1 MNQPS
6 RRRFLAHSLLATSAM
21 AGASLLGMPGRLLAA
36 AGQPAASPL
45 LSRPIPSTGELL
57 PVIGAGT
64 SGSYDVDIG
73 SPEYAQLQQV
83 VKHFFEGGARLID
96 TAPNYGRSDT
106 VLGQLLADGGWRERC
121 FLATKIAA
129 DSAEAAQAQWA
140 ESLRRLQTDH
150 VELLQVHNLRDWQ
163 RQLPY
168 ARELQAQGKT
178 RYVGVTHYTDAG
190 LPELERILRS
200 EKLDF
205 IQIHYSV
212 NSPRAAQAVLPL
224 ARDRGV
230 AVIINRAFDDGRL
243 FAQVRDRPLPGWAAE
258 AGVTSWAQ
266 MFLKFAISHP
276 AVTVVIPAT
285 GKPERQLD
293 QLKAGTGPLLDAA
306 QQQELTRL
314 FAA

>member
-1 MNQPS
+1 MSLPS
-6 RRRFLAHSLLATSAM
+6 RRRFLAQSLLATSAL
-21 AGASLLGMPGRLLAA
+21 AGSALLGTPGRLLAA
-36 AGQPAASPL
+36 APGPGTAPL
-45 LSRPIPSTGELL
+45 LTRPIPSTGERL

-64 SGSYDVDIG
+64 SGSYDVDPG

-83 VKHFFEGGARLID
+83 VKHFFDGGGRLID

-106 VLGQLLADGGWRERC
+106 VLGQLLADGRWRKRC

-140 ESLRRLQTDH
+140 ESLRRLRTDH
-150 VELLQVHNLRDWQ
+150 VELLQVHNLRDWR

-178 RYVGVTHYTDAG
+178 KYVGVTHYTDAG
-190 LPELERILRS
+190 LPELEQVLRS
-200 EKLDF
+200 QKLDF

-212 NSPRAAQAVLPL
+212 NAPRAAQAILPL
-224 ARDRGV
+224 AQERGV

-285 GKPERQLD
+285 GKPQRQLD
-293 QLKAGTGPLLDAA
+293 QLRAGTGPLLDAA
-306 QQQELTRL
+306 QQRELTAM
-314 FAA
+314 FGA

>member
-1 MNQPS
+1 MHSRS
-6 RRRFLAHSLLATSAM
+6 RRRFLDSVLASSVVAGLGGM
-21 AGASLLGMPGRLLAA
+21 AGPGRLFAA
-36 AGQPAASPL
+36 PAPAPL
-45 LSRPIPSTGELL
+45 LTRPIPSSGEHL

-64 SGSYDVDIG
+64 SGSYDVAAG

-83 VKHFFEGGARLID
+83 VKIFFDGGGRLID
-96 TAPNYGRSDT
+96 TSPNYGRSDE
-106 VLGQLLADGGWRERC
+106 VVGSLLQGGGWRDKA
-121 FLATKIAA
+121 FIATKIAA
-129 DSAEAAQAQWA
+129 DSRQAAEAQWA
-140 ESLRRLQTDH
+140 DSLRRLRTDT

-168 ARELQAQGKT
+168 ARELKAQGSTK
-178 RYVGVTHYTDAG
+178 YVGVTHYTDAG

-212 NSPRAAQAVLPL
+212 NSTGAARAVLPL
-224 ARDRGV
+224 AQDKGV
-230 AVIINRAFDDGRL
+230 AVLINRAFDDGRL
-243 FAQVRDRPLPGWAAE
+243 FAKVRDVPLPAWAGE
-258 AGVTSWAQ
+258 AGITSWAQ

-293 QLKAGTGPLLDAA
+293 QLKAGTGPLLSQAR
-306 QQQELTRL
+306 QQELVHR
-314 FAA
+314 FAAA

>member
-1 MNQPS
+1 MHSRS
-6 RRRFLAHSLLATSAM
+6 RRRFLDSALATSVVAGLGAM
-21 AGASLLGMPGRLLAA
+21 LGPGRLLAA
-36 AGQPAASPL
+36 PAPGAL
-45 LSRPIPSTGELL
+45 LTRPIPSSGEQL

-64 SGSYDVDIG
+64 SGSYDVAAG

-83 VKHFFEGGARLID
+83 VKIFFEGGGRLID
-96 TAPNYGRSDT
+96 TSPNYGRSDE
-106 VLGQLLADGGWRERC
+106 VVGSLLEDGGWREKA
-121 FLATKIAA
+121 FIATKIAA
-129 DSAEAAQAQWA
+129 DSRAAAEAQWA
-140 ESLRRLQTDH
+140 DSLRRLRTDK

-168 ARELQAQGKT
+168 ARELKAQGSTK
-178 RYVGVTHYTDAG
+178 YVGVTHYTDAG

-212 NSPRAAQAVLPL
+212 NSTGAAKTVLPL
-224 ARDRGV
+224 AQDKGV

-243 FAQVRDRPLPGWAAE
+243 FARVGDVPLPAWAGE

-293 QLKAGTGPLLDAA
+293 QLKAGTGPLLSTA
-306 QQQELTRL
+306 QQQELVRQ
-314 FAA
+314 FAAA

>member
-1 MNQPS
+1 MPS
-6 RRRFLAHSLLATSAM
+6 RRRFLAHSLLATSAV
-21 AGASLLGMPGRLLAA
+21 AGASLLGAPGRLWAA
-36 AGQPAASPL
+36 AGEPAPSPL
-45 LSRPIPSTGELL
+45 LTRPIPSTGELL

-64 SGSYDVDIG
+64 SGSYDVDPG
-73 SPEYAQLQQV
+73 SAEYAQLQLV
-83 VKHFFEGGARLID
+83 VKHFFEGGGSVID
-96 TAPNYGRSDT
+96 TSPNYGRSDT
-106 VLGQLLADGGWRERC
+106 VVGSLLADGGWRDRC

-129 DSAEAAQAQWA
+129 DSAEDARAQWA
-140 ESLRRLQTDH
+140 ESLRRLRTDH
-150 VELLQVHNLRDWQ
+150 VELLQVHNMRDWQ

-168 ARELQAQGKT
+168 ARELKAQGRTK
-178 RYVGVTHYTDAG
+178 YVGVTHYTDAG

-212 NSPRAAQAVLPL
+212 NSTNAAKTVLPL

-230 AVIINRAFDDGRL
+230 AVLVNRAFDDGRL
-243 FAQVRDRPLPGWAAE
+243 FSQVRDRPLPGWAAE

-293 QLKAGTGPLLDAA
+293 QLRAGTGPLLSKA
-306 QQQELTRL
+306 QQQELVRQ
-314 FAA
+314 FSA